1 MRLAAVRRLALVG
14 ALVALVGAGAA
25 APADAAT
32 TPGLLKVTGG
42 VTETVS
48 TPEIGNAL
56 LKGLILPVPV
66 DGAKLVKA
74 TLKPITTTIDLPI
87 SGGKLDPNAFFAG
100 TIRHS
105 GGLKF
110 VKPTAL
116 RSVTVSDFA
125 VKIDANPRVIATV
138 NHNPAVKIT
147 LFSVDLS
154 GLTLGGETGKL
165 VLGGV
170 KLVLTQQAADL
181 LNGSL
186 HSKAFVAGTVFAT
199 ATTTLTYVQT

>member
-14 ALVALVGAGAA
+14 AVVALVGAGAA
-25 APADAAT
+25 APADAAAA
-32 TPGLLKVTGG
+32 GKLKITGG
-42 VTETVS
+42 VTRTVS

-66 DGAKLVKA
+66 DGAKLVSA
-74 TLKPITTTIDLPI
+74 TIKPITTTIDLPVA
-87 SGGKLDPNAFFAG
+87 GGSLDPAAFFSG

-125 VKIDANPRVIATV
+125 VKIDANPRVVAVV

-147 LFSVDLS
+147 LFTVDLS
-154 GLTLGGETGKL
+154 GLTIGGETGKL
-165 VLGGV
+165 VLGGT
-170 KLVLTQQAADL
+170 KLVLTKQAADL
-181 LNGSL
+181 LNRSL
-186 HSKAFVAGTVFAT
+186 HSKAFVGGTVFAT
-199 ATTTLTYVQT
+199 STTTVNYTQS